1 MLTKIYITVM
11 TPSQVS
17 INYNFAISLEATW
30 PAIGAPA
37 EIRWWKAQ
45 GTREE
50 AFYEGRHKG

>member
-1 MLTKIYITVM
+1 MYSNP
-11 TPSQVS
+11 PSQVS

-37 EIRWWKAQ
+37 DIRWWKAQ